1 MRSVREKRG
10 VEGMVG
16 DVGEAVL
23 ERRASRTWDPV
34 GERARVRVGGVSAP
48 SCESEVPDGKS
59 SVLISLRRKGIVF
72 EGVGRS
78 ADWMMCEVVVY
89 IERPRRF

>member
-34 GERARVRVGGVSAP
+34 GERARVRVGHAH
-48 SCESEVPDGKS
+48 
-59 SVLISLRRKGIVF
+59 
-72 EGVGRS
+72 
-78 ADWMMCEVVVY
+78 A
-89 IERPRRF
+89 